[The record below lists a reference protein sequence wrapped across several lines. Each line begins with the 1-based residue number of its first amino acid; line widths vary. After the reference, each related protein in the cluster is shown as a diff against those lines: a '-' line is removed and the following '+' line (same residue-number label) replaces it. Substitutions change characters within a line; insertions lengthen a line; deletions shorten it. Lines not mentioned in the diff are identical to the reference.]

1 MLPFRQFIVLFEA
14 KLDDIKKGIATRH
27 KAETGEDIDPAELHD
42 VVSKAKKIPGVD
54 LSKSSFRELKTKVD
68 PGIKQLHHN
77 SKTGVT
83 INEVTKKNSCVKNY
97 GHGKTNWCVAA
108 TGRGNTFD
116 AYAKGGKR
124 LITIHHNGDMYAY
137 HQVEGSIRN
146 SQNDETL
153 LPTEVEKELSSIHG
167 KHPLIDELNDTNN
180 LHHLTQNEKGKSLN
194 PKVQI
199 LAMQHKDPTVAHKV
213 IDNMGSKLSPLAQYY
228 GMKHKDPTVAHKVI
242 DNMGSKLSPLAQREA
257 MQHTTLAHKVIDNM
271 GSELD
276 SVAQS
281 DAILIKKNKDST
293 LAHKVIDNMGSKL
306 DRSAQH
312 AAMQHK
318 DSTLAHKVI
327 DNMGSKLD
335 SVARRAAMHHKDPT
349 VRIKAK

>member
-213 IDNMGSKLSPLAQYY
+213 IDNMGSKLSPLAQ
-228 GMKHKDPTVAHKVI
+228 
-242 DNMGSKLSPLAQREA
+242 REA